1 MNGEIFEFNA
11 YTTDKLT
18 VTNEIVMEISPES
31 EKGWVKKGERTD
43 KRWKI
48 GKHVSYLCL
57 ILSILNSVGDGMG
70 GGKIFLD
77 PPPKKNLIY
86 EYAPAESTSD
96 LHFWFFIRL
105 SNAFYN
111 FSFEKK

>member
-1 MNGEIFEFNA
+1 MQ
-11 YTTDKLT
+11 TKLI
-18 VTNEIVMEISPES
+18 NLQLQMKFVMAISAES

-57 ILSILNSVGDGMG
+57 ILSILNSVGGDGGG

-77 PPPKKNLIY
+77 PPHQKKTWFMNTLRLKALQIY
-86 EYAPAESTSD
+86 IFD
-96 LHFWFFIRL
+96 
-105 SNAFYN
+105 
-111 FSFEKK
+111 FS